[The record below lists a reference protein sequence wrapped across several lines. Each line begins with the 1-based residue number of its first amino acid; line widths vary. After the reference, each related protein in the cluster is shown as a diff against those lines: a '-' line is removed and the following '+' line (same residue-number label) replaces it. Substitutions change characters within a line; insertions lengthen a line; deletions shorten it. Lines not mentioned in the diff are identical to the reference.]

1 MARPTQDFHW
11 IYQCVELAKEA
22 GYNERQACKLLSNFF
37 PSRHGEPDLSE
48 EFLRN
53 NYRAY
58 RGRHGRII
66 DQHRAE
72 HLKDFAAKHLLWVE
86 HLQKNPA
93 PLRRNRLV
101 GKNP

>member
-1 MARPTQDFHW
+1 LARPTQDFDW
-11 IYQCVELAKEA
+11 IYECVELAKEA
-22 GYNERQACKLLSNFF
+22 GYTERAACALLSGFF
-37 PSRHGEPDLSE
+37 PSRHGRPDLSA

-53 NYRAY
+53 NYRAW
-58 RGRHGRII
+58 RRRFGHII
-66 DQHRAE
+66 DRHRAE